1 MAIQEDLCSG
11 YDYNFVDDDLSKKY
25 SCSICHLV
33 ARDPQQ
39 VSCCNIL
46 YCKICLQKLQPRNTY
61 IRQSVGCPS
70 CRKPLGNYF
79 SDGRTER
86 EIKSLKVH
94 CTNSEEGC
102 KWKGTINETGT
113 SIEAHLNDSCPYQLI
128 PCTNEC
134 GENIRRST
142 LETHLT
148 VNCPKRLVKCE
159 YCQEKLPYCQ
169 IKSDR
174 HLNKCPDYPLKCSNE
189 ECEEVIP
196 RRLLATHNETCPKAI
211 ITCEYNTVGC
221 NKRMKRE
228 EKEEHDEESVK
239 THLQM
244 AVKRF
249 KESQDEVIA
258 TKDEVTKLKAVVM
271 QSDILKLCHFSEK
284 KKHNEEWYSPCFYT
298 SPGGYKMRLKVY
310 PNGDGNGKG
319 THVSCYICLML
330 GEYDDTLESPFQ
342 GEAIIELLNQR
353 ADTSHLNEKTSFTF
367 NRCLVGA
374 HGKQEF
380 GIPLFIHHSKL
391 NDINRQ
397 YLKDDILYFRVS
409 VTVKSQTK
417 PWLVGVTR
425 TM

>member
-1 MAIQEDLCSG
+1 MASHKEDACSG
-11 YDYNFVDDDLSKKY
+11 YDYNFVDEDLSEKY
-25 SCSICHLV
+25 FCSICHLV

-46 YCKICLQKLQPRNTY
+46 YCKSCLQKLQPRNTY
-61 IRQSVGCPS
+61 SRQSVGCPS

-86 EIKSLKVH
+86 EIKSLKVY

-102 KWKGTINETGT
+102 EWQGTINETDT
-113 SIEAHLNDSCPYQLI
+113 SIEAHLNSCPYQLI

-134 GENIRRST
+134 GKNIPRQLLGQHLEENCC
-142 LETHLT
+142 
-148 VNCPKRLVKCE
+148 NRLVKCQ
-159 YCQEKLPYCQ
+159 YCNENITHQY
-169 IKSDR
+169 IDDI
-174 HLNKCPDYPLKCSNE
+174 HLDECPDYPLKCSNE

-196 RRLLATHNETCPKAI
+196 RRLLASHNETCPKAI

-239 THLQM
+239 KHLQM

-284 KKHNEEWYSPCFYT
+284 KKQNEEWYSPGFYT

-310 PNGDGNGKG
+310 PNGDSNGKG
-319 THVSCYICLML
+319 THVSCYICLMP
-330 GEYDDTLESPFQ
+330 GDYDDTLELPLQ
-342 GEAIIELLNQR
+342 GEAIIQLLNQR
-353 ADTSHLNEKTSFTF
+353 ADISHLKEKISF
-367 NRCLVGA
+367 NHCLVGA
-374 HGKQEF
+374 DGAQEF
-380 GIPLFIHHSKL
+380 GIPRFIHHSKL
-391 NDINRQ
+391 NEINCQ

-409 VTVKSQTK
+409 VMVESQTK
-417 PWLVGVTR
+417 PWLAGVTR